1 MNIKIRGVSYHF
13 EIHQENHE
21 LPTLVLLHGFM
32 GSGKVFDHLLPDLKI
47 YCNPVTV
54 DLLGHGRSEGAELH
68 YRFSTK
74 EQVSDLSKLISEQLQ
89 LPLFLYGYSMG
100 GRLALQLAKHRPD
113 LFKGLILESATF
125 GLEGETERQARQA
138 LDARR
143 ADAIVGNFEGFLTDW
158 QKMPMFRSDKIDPE
172 LMTSMMQIQK
182 DQNPFW
188 LSNSLL
194 GFGTGT
200 MPCVKKELKDI
211 RIPVKLLAGKNDSK
225 FLHINN
231 QMEKELPSAELGIV
245 EDAGHRIHL
254 EQHGKLNRILK
265 TFIQNHNRS

>member
-1 MNIKIRGVSYHF
+1 MTIKVRGIAYHF
-13 EIHQENHE
+13 EIHQEDPA

-32 GSGKVFDHLLPDLKI
+32 GSGKMFEHLIKDLKN
-47 YCNPVTV
+47 YCNPVTI
-54 DLLGHGRSEGAELH
+54 DLLGHGLSEGAELH

-74 EQVSDLSKLISEQLQ
+74 EQVSDLSKLISEQLHV
-89 LPLFLYGYSMG
+89 PLLLYGYSMG
-100 GRLALQLAKHRPD
+100 GRLALQLAVHHPD

-125 GLEGETERQARQA
+125 GLESETERQARQA

-143 ADAIVGNFEGFLTDW
+143 ADAITGNFEGFIAEW
-158 QKMPMFRSDKIDPE
+158 QQKPLFRSGNIAPS
-172 LMTSMMQIQK
+172 LMKNMMHIQK
-182 DQNPFW
+182 NQNAFW

-200 MPCVKKELKDI
+200 MPCVKKRLSEIL
-211 RIPVKLLAGKNDSK
+211 IPVQLIAGKNDSK

-231 QMEKELPSAELGIV
+231 QMEKELTDGSLIIV

-254 EQHGKLNRILK
+254 EQPKKLNRILK
-265 TFIQNHNRS
+265 TFIQNQP